1 VLFCILTFA
10 GVCAAC
16 ADRLTAP
23 SASSDRARESITTVV
38 DGIVYPKV
46 TISPAVDSLK
56 TGDSTVVQALLTDTS
71 GSWTGRYV
79 GWASSDTT
87 VLRLA
92 ITGVGTP
99 GGSVAHVT
107 ALKAGKATIT
117 ASTLSHA
124 SDSSRVTVPAFR
136 STNAPAWANGVRA
149 VRADSFVSSV
159 GVATHFSYWDL
170 APYGAHVSQTVAAV
184 TGAGFRFVRDA
195 LMVESTPG
203 WNDRYWGVLRS
214 LTEQG
219 VHIVLIT
226 QPGPGVSAPYTNQS
240 NLDTA
245 VARLG
250 AASILAFEGPNEVD
264 LNPSH
269 WGGPRAYGA
278 NARAYQRAM
287 YQHAKQ
293 LAPAIPVL
301 GLTAVT
307 AAGAAPVGDLSGAMD
322 FATLHP
328 YPDGGVPRTNLGPMQ
343 RALGL
348 LNGAHKPWWV
358 TESGYQ
364 TAPGAT
370 AQVYQ
375 PGVSE
380 TAQGK
385 YALRLY
391 LDYFNAGI
399 SHTAMYE
406 LIDERAD
413 PTNAEMNYGLLH
425 SDGSPKPAYT
435 AIKNLLAL
443 LADPGGAYTP
453 GTLSYSLT
461 GAPSTLRQSLFQKR
475 DGRFYLVLWNDLAVY
490 DVKAKRDM
498 NSAKVP
504 VTLRLDASHRLAVYE
519 PLSRAE
525 ALSVSASVSS
535 LELWVPDHPLIVEI
549 SR

>member
-1 VLFCILTFA
+1 MHAPPPRFISLSLILVA
-10 GVCAAC
+10 
-16 ADRLTAP
+16 LAP
-23 SASSDRARESITTVV
+23 MFVARSHGE
-38 DGIVYPKV
+38 GM
-46 TISPAVDSLK
+46 
-56 TGDSTVVQALLTDTS
+56 QAPTP
-71 GSWTGRYV
+71 
-79 GWASSDTT
+79 
-87 VLRLA
+87 LRQ
-92 ITGVGTP
+92 
-99 GGSVAHVT
+99 
-107 ALKAGKATIT
+107 
-117 ASTLSHA
+117 
-124 SDSSRVTVPAFR
+124 
-136 STNAPAWANGVRA
+136 VRA

-170 APYGAHVSQTVAAV
+170 SPYGAHLSQTVAAV

-195 LMVESTPG
+195 LIVQTDAG

-214 LTEQG
+214 LTQQG
-219 VHIVLIT
+219 VQLVLIT
-226 QPGPGVSAPYTNQS
+226 QPGPGVRAPYTNQS

-399 SHTAMYE
+399 SHTALYE

-490 DVKAKRDM
+490 DVKAKRDV
-498 NSAKVP
+498 NSADVP
-504 VTLRLDASHRLAVYE
+504 VTLRLDASHRMAVYE
-519 PLSRAE
+519 PFRQAE
-525 ALSVSASVSS
+525 ALSASASVST
-535 LELWVPDHPLIVEI
+535 LELSVPDHPLIVEI
-549 SR
+549 SP